1 MHMLKKPAG
10 SIIFIIVLLGLTVIL
25 ESGGSDSST
34 AVTKI
39 TATVLPSVHVSAPA
53 DMRTWELKPSEP
65 GIYTKRGVLKV
76 AANTGW
82 RVTVKDA
89 DAATSGHL
97 TEWTGADYT
106 GRKLQAPLYVSASQD
121 VALPEGGT
129 IQTGT
134 NIGEQEVEVT
144 LKQEVSRDDLH
155 LTDGH
160 VYHIVLDYEGAT
172 LE

>member
-1 MHMLKKPAG
+1 MLKKLAG
-10 SIIFIIVLLGLTVIL
+10 TIIFVIVLHSLVAVL

-39 TATVLPSVHVSAPA
+39 TATVLPSVYVSAPA
-53 DMRTWELKPSEP
+53 DIHTWELKPSEP
-65 GIYTKRGVLKV
+65 GIYTKKGVLKV

-82 RVTVKDA
+82 KITVKDT
-89 DAATSGHL
+89 DAVTSGHL
-97 TEWTGADYT
+97 TEWTGTDYT

-121 VALPEGGT
+121 VSLPEGGT
-129 IQTGT
+129 IETGT

-155 LTDGH
+155 LADGH
-160 VYHIVLDYEGAT
+160 VYLIVLDFEGST
-172 LE
+172 SE

>member
-1 MHMLKKPAG
+1 MLRKLAS
-10 SIIFIIVLLGLTVIL
+10 SIIFIMVLLGLTVVL
-25 ESGGSDSST
+25 ESGGSESST
-34 AVTKI
+34 DVTKI
-39 TATVLPSVHVSAPA
+39 TATVLPYVYVSAPA
-53 DMRTWELKPSEP
+53 DICTWDLKPSEP
-65 GIYTKRGVLKV
+65 GIYTKKGVLKV

-82 RVTVKDA
+82 KVTVKDK
-89 DAATSGHL
+89 DAVTSGHL

-121 VALPEGGT
+121 VSLPDGGT
-129 IQTGT
+129 IKTGT

-144 LKQEVSRDDLH
+144 LKQVVSRDDLNFA
-155 LTDGH
+155 DGS

>member
-1 MHMLKKPAG
+1 MLKKLAG
-10 SIIFIIVLLGLTVIL
+10 SIIFIIVLLGLVAVL
-25 ESGGSDSST
+25 ESSGSDSST

-39 TATVLPSVHVSAPA
+39 TATVLPSVHVSVPA
-53 DMRTWELKPSEP
+53 DICTWELKPSEP
-65 GIYTKRGVLKV
+65 GIYVKKGVLKV
-76 AANTGW
+76 SANTGW
-82 RVTVKDA
+82 RVTVKDV

-129 IQTGT
+129 IQASTS
-134 NIGEQEVEVT
+134 IGEQEVEVT
-144 LKQEVSRDDLH
+144 LKQVVTRDDLQ
-155 LTDGH
+155 LADGS
-160 VYHIVLDYEGAT
+160 VYHIILDYEGAT